1 VLARGFAARRCWVLG
16 AALAEPALSTQHF
29 ASSTPASPTMR
40 GMPLQDDPKLHVPP
54 TPHASLEDRNL
65 LDRPS
70 REETLQSE
78 SWRVLR
84 ITSEF
89 VSGFDHLADVYP
101 AVSIFGSARTQ
112 LSDRYFDLAVR
123 TAELLGRAGFAII
136 TGGGPGIMEAAN
148 KGAREAKALSIGCN
162 IELPFEQELNT
173 YCDKSMTFRYFFV
186 RKTMFIKYSEAFITF
201 PGGFGTLDELFGAL
215 VLIQTKKISDFPVI
229 LFGSEYWAGMVD
241 WLRKRVLEANNIT
254 QEDVDS
260 IHIVDEPERVRD
272 IVVAYHE
279 KAVGKG
285 RK

>member
-1 VLARGFAARRCWVLG
+1 MRR
-16 AALAEPALSTQHF
+16 
-29 ASSTPASPTMR
+29 M
-40 GMPLQDDPKLHVPP
+40 PP
-54 TPHASLEDRNL
+54 TEMLPPTRRDELEDRKL

-70 REETLQSE
+70 KAETLQSE

-101 AVSIFGSARTQ
+101 AVSIFGSARTAIA
-112 LSDRYFDLAVR
+112 DRYYEDAVR

-148 KGAREAKALSIGCN
+148 RGARESGALSIGCN
-162 IELPFEQELNT
+162 IQLPFEQEVNPYL
-173 YCDKSMTFRYFFV
+173 DRAMTFRYFFV
-186 RKTMFIKYSEAFITF
+186 RKTMFVKYSEAFITF

-229 LFGSEYWAGMVD
+229 LYGSEYWSGLVD
-241 WLRKRVLEANNIT
+241 WLRKTVLPANNIKA
-254 QEDVDS
+254 EDVDS
-260 IHIVDEPERVRD
+260 IQVVDTPEAVRD

-279 KAVGKG
+279 QAERRGK
-285 RK
+285 

>member
-1 VLARGFAARRCWVLG
+1 MNDSQSTAMNDKDTIPAAKG
-16 AALAEPALSTQHF
+16 EA
-29 ASSTPASPTMR
+29 
-40 GMPLQDDPKLHVPP
+40 
-54 TPHASLEDRNL
+54 LEDRKL

-70 REETLQSE
+70 VAETLQSD

-89 VSGFDHLADVYP
+89 VAGFDHLADVYP

-112 LSDRYFDLAVR
+112 LADVYYNAAVR
-123 TAELLGRAGFAII
+123 TAELLGQAGFAVI

-148 KGAREAKALSIGCN
+148 KGAKQAKAPSIGCN
-162 IELPFEQELNT
+162 IQLPFEQLVNP
-173 YCDKSMTFRYFFV
+173 YVDKAMTFRYFFV

-229 LFGSEYWAGMVD
+229 LYGTEYWAGMMD
-241 WLRKRVLEANNIT
+241 WLRARVLAANNVV
-254 QEDVDS
+254 QEDIDS
-260 IHIVDEPERVRD
+260 IYLVDTPEAVRD

-279 KAVGKG
+279 RAVAKG
-285 RK
+285 HSALTHHEGDSR

>member
-1 VLARGFAARRCWVLG
+1 M
-16 AALAEPALSTQHF
+16 SD
-29 ASSTPASPTMR
+29 PTH
-40 GMPLQDDPKLHVPP
+40 HVPP
-54 TPHASLEDRNL
+54 TPKSALEDRKL

-70 REETLQSE
+70 RAETLQSD

-101 AVSIFGSARTQ
+101 AVSIFGSARTA
-112 LSDRYFDLAVR
+112 LSDRYYDAAVR
-123 TAELLGRAGFAII
+123 TAKLLGEAGFSII

-148 KGAREAKALSIGCN
+148 KGAKHGGALSIGCN

-173 YCDKSMTFRYFFV
+173 FVDKGMIFRYFFV

-229 LFGSEYWAGMVD
+229 LYGSEYWAGLID
-241 WLRKRVLEANNIT
+241 WLRARVLSANNIS

-260 IHIVDEPERVRD
+260 IHVVDEPEQVRD

-279 KAVGKG
+279 KAISDSK
-285 RK
+285 

>member
-1 VLARGFAARRCWVLG
+1 MAPHDTTLHIAATER
-16 AALAEPALSTQHF
+16 EE
-29 ASSTPASPTMR
+29 
-40 GMPLQDDPKLHVPP
+40 
-54 TPHASLEDRNL
+54 LEDRKL

-70 REETLQSE
+70 RAETLQSE

-89 VSGFDHLADVYP
+89 VTGFDHLADVYP
-101 AVSIFGSARTQ
+101 AVSIFGSARTI
-112 LSDRYFDLAVR
+112 LSDRYYDAAVR

-148 KGAREAKALSIGCN
+148 RGAKQGGALSIGCN
-162 IELPFEQELNT
+162 IQLPFEQEVNP
-173 YCDKSMTFRYFFV
+173 YVDKAMTFRYFFV

-229 LFGSEYWAGMVD
+229 LFGSDYWAGLID
-241 WLRKRVLEANNIT
+241 WLRMSVLAANNIAA
-254 QEDVDS
+254 EDVDS
-260 IHIVDEPERVRD
+260 IHLVDEPEQVRD
-272 IVVAYHE
+272 IVVEYHRR
-279 KAVGKG
+279 AQ

>member
-1 VLARGFAARRCWVLG
+1 MPDLN
-16 AALAEPALSTQHF
+16 EPT
-29 ASSTPASPTMR
+29 
-40 GMPLQDDPKLHVPP
+40 LHVPP
-54 TPHASLEDRNL
+54 TQREDLEDRKL

-70 REETLQSE
+70 RAETLQSE

-89 VSGFDHLADVYP
+89 VTGFDHLADVYP
-101 AVSIFGSARTQ
+101 AVSIFGSARTV
-112 LSDRYFDLAVR
+112 LSDRYYEDAVR

-148 KGAREAKALSIGCN
+148 KGAKQAGVLSIGCN
-162 IELPFEQELNT
+162 IQLPFEQEVNT
-173 YCDKSMTFRYFFV
+173 FVDKAMTFRYFFV

-229 LFGSEYWAGMVD
+229 LYGSAYWAGMID
-241 WLRKRVLEANNIT
+241 WIRKTMLTANNIG

-260 IHIVDEPERVRD
+260 IHVCDDPERVRD
-272 IVVAYHE
+272 IVVEYHK
-279 KAVGKG
+279 KAEHGGK
-285 RK
+285 